1 MPRRA
6 RIRPDEPGHEK
17 LLDAAR
23 ELFGEQGYDA
33 TSIAEIGIRAGIAK
47 SVLYHH
53 FGSKAALYRA
63 VIEADGKA
71 LVEAVAVAVPP
82 PGDAGARL
90 RPGIDA
96 YLRFLSDHPATWR
109 LMLRDPPRDPG
120 LQRAHEAVARE
131 VGATLRGLLAHPAKA
146 KGKPEI
152 VDLVGLAVRVYAA
165 WWHDHRT
172 VPRKRVVEAIGDVAA
187 AGARRVGR

>member
-33 TSIAEIGIRAGIAK
+33 TSIAEIGVRAGIAK

-53 FGSKAALYRA
+53 FGSKAALYQA
-63 VIEADGKA
+63 VIEADGRA
-71 LVEAVAVAVPP
+71 LVGAVAAAVPP
-82 PGDAGARL
+82 PGRAGARL
-90 RPGIDA
+90 GPGVDA
-96 YLRFLSDHPATWR
+96 YLQFLSGHPTTWR
-109 LMLRDPPRDPG
+109 LLLRDPPRDRG
-120 LQRAHEAVARE
+120 LRRAHEAVARD
-131 VGATLRGLLAHPAKA
+131 VGTALRGLLAHPGKAKA
-146 KGKPEI
+146 KPQL
-152 VDLVGLAVRVYAA
+152 VDLVALAIRVYAA
-165 WWHDHRT
+165 WWYDHRD
-172 VPRKRVVEAIGDVAA
+172 VSREHVVAAISDVAA

>member
-33 TSIAEIGIRAGIAK
+33 TSIAEIGVQAGIAK

-63 VIEADGKA
+63 VIQADGKA

-82 PGDAGARL
+82 PGGAGERL
-90 RPGIDA
+90 RPGLDA
-96 YLRFLSDHPATWR
+96 YLRFLSEHPATWR

-120 LQRAHEAVARE
+120 LRRAHEATVRE
-131 VGATLRGLLAHPAKA
+131 VGATLRGLLAHPGKA
-146 KGKPEI
+146 KGKPQL
-152 VDLVGLAVRVYAA
+152 VDLVALAIRVYAA
-165 WWHDHRT
+165 WWYDHRS
-172 VPRKRVVEAIGDVAA
+172 VPRKQVVEAIGDVAA